1 MKRPKLPSG
10 VTGFRNAAGEF
21 VCTGAAMGRRDLI
34 PPDPDTVRKLHL
46 VKLRW
51 VDGDYD
57 EGGAYWGNSGGTAIY
72 WAFGQS
78 DTEKAECFVRAI
90 GRQAAKSTVRD
101 LHFPNASFYR

>member
-1 MKRPKLPSG
+1 MPHPG
-10 VTGFRNAAGEF
+10 NN
-21 VCTGAAMGRRDLI
+21 DLEA
-34 PPDPDTVRKLHL
+34 PWKLHL
-46 VKLRW
+46 VRLRW

-78 DTEKAECFVRAI
+78 DTEQAECFVRAI
-90 GRQAAKSTVRD
+90 SRQAAKATIRD